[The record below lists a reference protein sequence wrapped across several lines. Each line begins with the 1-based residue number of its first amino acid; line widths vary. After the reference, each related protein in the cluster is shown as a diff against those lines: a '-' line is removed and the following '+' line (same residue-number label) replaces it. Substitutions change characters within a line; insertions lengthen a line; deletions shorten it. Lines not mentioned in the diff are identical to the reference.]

1 MSLTGLFSDDAIARI
16 LDGIIKT
23 EGGYVDHPAD
33 RGGETKYGITAA
45 VARANGYQGPM
56 RDLPESMAREIYRA
70 RYVNAPNFSSVLAID
85 EAIGVELVDTGV
97 NMGPHV
103 AAGFLQRML
112 NGLNSQHR
120 YPDLFVDGRVGRQT
134 LAALTQF
141 LEWRD
146 RDGRTVL
153 LRGLNGLQA
162 THYIELTER
171 RKSQRAFLYGWLLN
185 RVVMD

>member
-1 MSLTGLFSDDAIARI
+1 MTLASFFSDDAISRI
-16 LDGIIKT
+16 LDGILKT

-33 RGGETKYGITAA
+33 RGGETKYGITVA

-56 RDLPESMAREIYRA
+56 QALSADFAREIYRT
-70 RYVNAPNFSSVLAID
+70 RYIKAPNFSSVLVID
-85 EAIGVELVDTGV
+85 EAVGVELIDTGV

-103 AAGFLQRML
+103 AAGFLQRLL

-120 YPDLFVDGRVGRQT
+120 YADLFVDGRIGRQS
-134 LAALTQF
+134 LAALTTF
-141 LEWRD
+141 LEWRG
-146 RDGRTVL
+146 RDGRTAL

-162 THYIELTER
+162 VRYIELTER
-171 RKSQRAFLYGWLLN
+171 RHSQRQFLYGWLLN